1 MTQRTA
7 ESTTAG
13 RTAGPGAGRVWAVGH
28 DVDTD
33 QLAPGRTMKLPVS
46 EIARHCLED
55 TLPGF
60 AAGVAAGDVLV
71 AGRNFG
77 CGSSREQAPAA
88 LRALGVAAVVAESFA
103 GLFYRNAINLGLPV
117 VVCADAARV
126 AASPWARVDAERGA
140 IEIEGGRVDCEP
152 IPAFLM
158 DLLRAGGLLPHLKA
172 RLAASA
178 LNPREPS

>member
-1 MTQRTA
+1 MTQRMTQHA
-7 ESTTAG
+7 AG
-13 RTAGPGAGRVWAVGH
+13 SAAPRTAGRVWALGH

-33 QLAPGRTMKLPVS
+33 QLAPGRHMKLPVP
-46 EIARHCLED
+46 ELARHCLED
-55 TLPGF
+55 FLPGF
-60 AAGVAAGDVLV
+60 AAQVAPGDVLV

-88 LRALGVAAVVAESFA
+88 LHALGVAAVVAESFA

-117 VVCADAARV
+117 VVCSDAARV
-126 AASPWARVDAERGA
+126 AASPWARVDAEGGT
-140 IEIEGGRVDCEP
+140 IEIEGGHVACEP

-178 LNPREPS
+178 PKTQEPS